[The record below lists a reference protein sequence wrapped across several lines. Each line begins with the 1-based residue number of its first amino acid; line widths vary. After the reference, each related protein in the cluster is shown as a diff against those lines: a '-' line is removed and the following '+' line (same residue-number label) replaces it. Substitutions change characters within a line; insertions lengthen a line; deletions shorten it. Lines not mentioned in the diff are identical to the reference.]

1 MIHIQNSHRQLR
13 WSMPQAYPN
22 RIDWRVHSSGPCCHW
37 SPECHTT
44 EGTPSDRLCRY
55 GFGPGVWRWHWGP
68 TRDCWHSAGLHRVG
82 RLHEENPDII
92 PIHVNNCQ
100 WNPQQRRGQPS
111 HIADKQLMYHI
122 LLYHWYHLQINTFK
136 WLHPSTHKNSMNR
149 LLELA
154 LHNIPPYSSIIFWG
168 FTTRSTAPKQICKIA
183 GPRDY
188 RDSFTFLLVR
198 HHLFSPSNSQAFFLC
213 SSIQIPI
220 EYHPNS

>member
-122 LLYHWYHLQINTFK
+122 LLYHWYHLQIHSNDCT
-136 WLHPSTHKNSMNR
+136 HPPTKILWTGFLNW
-149 LLELA
+149 
-154 LHNIPPYSSIIFWG
+154 PY
-168 FTTRSTAPKQICKIA
+168 T
-183 GPRDY
+183 
-188 RDSFTFLLVR
+188 TFLHTVASSFGGSQLGQPPPNKYAKLRGRGIIVT
-198 HHLFSPSNSQAFFLC
+198 LSPFC
-213 SSIQIPI
+213 
-220 EYHPNS
+220 